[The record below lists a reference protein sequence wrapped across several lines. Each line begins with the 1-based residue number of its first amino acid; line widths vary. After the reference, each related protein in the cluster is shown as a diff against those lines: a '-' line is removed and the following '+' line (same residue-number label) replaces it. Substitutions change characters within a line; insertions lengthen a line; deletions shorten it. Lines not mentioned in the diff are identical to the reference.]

1 MLHEYSNLTS
11 LKLLGKAP
19 KWEKLHQDR
28 KQSDGSLWASPG
40 SQFLA
45 LSWPPFQ
52 AQGSLAQHHSS
63 WDPFPLL
70 PRFPVPRQNQVQNEQ
85 NVLPECRG
93 FQLDQTDPHC
103 NSSSL
108 FTAVRRRGLKG
119 RNGCSCSYGVGVG
132 AGGEVEKTLLWG
144 QFLIYGLRDESV
156 FMRQTHTQWWSQS
169 WKKEAHRQR

>member
-11 LKLLGKAP
+11 LKFLGKAL
-19 KWEKLHQDR
+19 KWEELHKDR
-28 KQSDGSLWASPG
+28 KQSDGSLRASPG

-45 LSWPPFQ
+45 LSWPPFRE
-52 AQGSLAQHHSS
+52 QGSLAQHHSF

-85 NVLPECRG
+85 NMLRECTG

-108 FTAVRRRGLKG
+108 FTAVRRKGLKG

-156 FMRQTHTQWWSQS
+156 FMRQIHTQWWSQS
-169 WKKEAHRQR
+169 WKKEDHRQR